1 MDTLL
6 ALIVGFVLGIL
17 FVLWDNKKG
26 YVWYKRWYD
35 LSHKEPLKQMNH
47 YSFINNQPFSK
58 RVVPAILIT
67 ASFTLITYLMGS
79 LNPAY
84 ALLTG
89 GISLVGVIVGFYIG
103 PFVANKLPKGL
114 QKATETLEKI
124 DKLEA
129 ELKAEKKTE
138 EITEKPETEE
148 PKSDDEKKDD
158 DWRKGIKDF
167 IDK

>member
-26 YVWYKRWYD
+26 YLWYKRWYD
-35 LSHKEPLKQMNH
+35 LSHKDPLAQMNH

-58 RVVPAILIT
+58 RVVPAILLT
-67 ASFTLITYLMGS
+67 AAFTLITYLMGS

-89 GISLVGVIVGFYIG
+89 GVSLAGVIVGFYVG

-129 ELKAEKKTE
+129 ELKAEKKKE
-138 EITEKPETEE
+138 EITQQPKPEA
-148 PKSDDEKKDD
+148 PKSDSDKKDD